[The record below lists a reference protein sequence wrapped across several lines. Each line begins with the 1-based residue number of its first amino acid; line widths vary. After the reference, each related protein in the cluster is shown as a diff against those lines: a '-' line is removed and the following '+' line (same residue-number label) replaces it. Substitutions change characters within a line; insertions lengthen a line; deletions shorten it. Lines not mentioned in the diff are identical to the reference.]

1 MLSKLNY
8 LNVGDDGTFRKTG
21 KDYSTPEDVDALIE
35 FLKTQDK
42 LVIHFHGGLIKES
55 AGMQI
60 AEKLSKSYKGAHPL
74 TIVWETGLLETVQDR
89 ITDVYKTK
97 LFKKLLLWVAKKAS
111 KYLPADFQIGT
122 RGAKELTDAE
132 ILDEL
137 NNERPF
143 EHLTPTLSQ
152 GAKGADFSLTEME
165 LDNLIDEIEAELET
179 EIDMTDPQ
187 ISAMLTG
194 YNAQKITGPQ
204 TSKGQARGIS
214 VKLIKDLAK
223 LSVQVIRRLANG
235 THHGLYPTI
244 VEEIL
249 QQYYLADVGEWV
261 WGGMKLSAQE
271 MWQENTNLSGVEQH
285 AGTYLLEKLIALQQQ
300 HHIKIDIVG
309 HSAGA
314 IAICHLFK
322 AMKQRQ
328 QSLDIRNLIFLAPA
342 ARYDLFIQHI
352 LPQPNFYQS
361 FKMYTMSDQY
371 ECNDMLVPYVYTR
384 SLLYFISGV
393 LEGKDDMPI
402 IGMERYISQPE
413 QYKENAF
420 AKVRDFMRQDNRL
433 ILSNSSELN
442 PGAVAPF
449 ITTSETHGDFDDDEA
464 TISSI
469 NTLLQEG

>member
-1 MLSKLNY
+1 MFSKLNY
-8 LNVGDDGTFRKTG
+8 LNVGDAGTFRKTG
-21 KDYSTPEDVDALIE
+21 KHYSTPEDVDALIE
-35 FLKTQDK
+35 HLKTQDK
-42 LVIHFHGGLIKES
+42 LVIHFHGGLNKE
-55 AGMQI
+55 AVGMQI
-60 AEKLSKSYKGAHPL
+60 AEKLSNSYKGAHPL

-97 LFKKLLLWVAKKAS
+97 LFKKLVFWVVKKAS
-111 KYLPADFQIGT
+111 KYLPEDFQIGA
-122 RGAKELTDAE
+122 RGSKELTDAE

-137 NNERPF
+137 SKERPF
-143 EHLTPTLSQ
+143 ENLTQTLPQ
-152 GAKGADFSLTEME
+152 GSRGADFSLTEME
-165 LDNLIDEIEAELET
+165 LDNLIDEVEAELET

-187 ISAMLTG
+187 ISGMLTG

-204 TSKGQARGIS
+204 TSRGQARGIS

-223 LSVQVIRRLANG
+223 LTVQVIRRFTNG

-271 MWQENTNLSGVEQH
+271 MWQENTNLTGVEQH
-285 AGTYLLEKLIALQQQ
+285 AGTYLLEKLITLQQQ

-371 ECNDMLVPYVYTR
+371 ECNDILVPYVYTR

-402 IGMERYISQPE
+402 IGMARYISQPE

-420 AKVRDFMRQDNRL
+420 AKVRAFMSEDNRL

-442 PGAVAPF
+442 PGAVAPL

-469 NTLLQEG
+469 NKLLQED